1 MLTLTGSC
9 PLSEFAAKER
19 ETRCC
24 RGSQQKTKQKGKGAR
39 GKIGG
44 EQSVDFEA
52 NERRD
57 QKSILL
63 VQRLSDGQITLDRE
77 N

>member
-24 RGSQQKTKQKGKGAR
+24 RGSRQKKQTKR
-39 GKIGG
+39 ERSERENGG
-44 EQSVDFEA
+44 EQSVDLEA

-57 QKSILL
+57 QKSFLL
-63 VQRLSDGQITLDRE
+63 VQRLSEGQITLDRK

>member
-24 RGSQQKTKQKGKGAR
+24 SGSQPKGKKREKDTR
-39 GKIGG
+39 GKMAESKVLTWKQMKEKIKN
-44 EQSVDFEA
+44 QFY
-52 NERRD
+52 
-57 QKSILL
+57 
-63 VQRLSDGQITLDRE
+63 LSKD
-77 N
+77 